1 MPWRRP
7 QGCGHGYEE
16 WRNIGNNLNSIH
28 EIRWGCS
35 SLFPMYVIRPNQ
47 AQRRYLD
54 ELASVFPELF
64 KPDQNDYARKML
76 ITISQPD
83 SSVLLEIVS
92 SPPRLPVEVKLGGS
106 VLVEGH
112 EVESGEKKLMI
123 QSIVA
128 DLITAIDIISPRDK
142 EVIAFHPTQ
151 Q

>member
-1 MPWRRP
+1 
-7 QGCGHGYEE
+7 
-16 WRNIGNNLNSIH
+16 
-28 EIRWGCS
+28 
-35 SLFPMYVIRPNQ
+35 MYIAKPDK

-54 ELASVFPELF
+54 ELASAFFELF
-64 KPDQNDYARKML
+64 KPDPDDYARKML
-76 ITISQPD
+76 ITISRPD
-83 SSVLLEIVS
+83 AFVIVEVVS

-106 VLVEGH
+106 VLVDGH
-112 EVESGEKKLMI
+112 EVESGEKKLLV

>member
-1 MPWRRP
+1 
-7 QGCGHGYEE
+7 
-16 WRNIGNNLNSIH
+16 
-28 EIRWGCS
+28 
-35 SLFPMYVIRPNQ
+35 
-47 AQRRYLD
+47 
-54 ELASVFPELF
+54 
-64 KPDQNDYARKML
+64 ML
-76 ITISQPD
+76 ITISRPD
-83 SSVLLEIVS
+83 ASVLVEIVS

-112 EVESGEKKLMI
+112 EVESGEKKLMV